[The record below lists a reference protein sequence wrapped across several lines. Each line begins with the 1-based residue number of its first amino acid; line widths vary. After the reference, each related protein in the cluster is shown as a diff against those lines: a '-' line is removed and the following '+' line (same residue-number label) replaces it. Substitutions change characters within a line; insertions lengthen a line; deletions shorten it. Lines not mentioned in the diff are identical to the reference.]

1 MYRKL
6 PVISHPS
13 SYKQASGHKHPP
25 PPPPHGYEPSFKCIE
40 MKAIYFGVLKHNFKN
55 TVNAKRFLIGTATGF
70 FEAFLFHYA
79 YGYKPLLIK
88 TTYKD
93 A

>member
-6 PVISHPS
+6 PVINHPS
-13 SYKQASGHKHPP
+13 SYKQASGHKPP
-25 PPPPHGYEPSFKCIE
+25 PPGYEPSFKCFE
-40 MKAIYFGVLKHNFKN
+40 MNSIYFGVLKHNFKK

>member
-1 MYRKL
+1 MN
-6 PVISHPS
+6 S
-13 SYKQASGHKHPP
+13 
-25 PPPPHGYEPSFKCIE
+25 
-40 MKAIYFGVLKHNFKN
+40 IYFGVLKHNFKN
-55 TVNAKRFLIGTATGF
+55 TVNAKRFLIDTATGF

>member
-6 PVISHPS
+6 PLICHPS
-13 SYKQASGHKHPP
+13 GYKQASGHNPP
-25 PPPPHGYEPSFKCIE
+25 PGYEPSFKCIE
-40 MKAIYFGVLKHNFKN
+40 MNSIYFGVLKHNFKN

-70 FEAFLFHYA
+70 LEAFLFH

-93 A
+93 V